1 MITDIFAKRYEELRF
16 DRDRAENIF
25 SPTVV
30 QAGCIFFEDVQP
42 KLKFTDEFFR
52 GINLLL
58 SRELGLR
65 SLSEFA
71 VFEELGVNRKT
82 AAETCYLFLSQPFQ
96 RFGAWHRDPDYFCST
111 RLSMLELLFREAEA
125 LVRKGYVPAA
135 SGRIPVD
142 GSIVKPVMTEAI
154 KELKARLRANHT
166 GLDYTNG
173 LLHLASDELTTERI
187 AAPFWEIVTDPKW
200 AVVDQEMK
208 EAFDRLDHGHD
219 DAFTHATD
227 ALESTIKIIS
237 DEKGWTRGNETGAA
251 GYIDNLV
258 STQNGRFIEV
268 WEAEALKAIF
278 AKLRNPHR
286 HGGGSNPPDPLS
298 DAQQTWAIESCMS
311 WIKSLVRRIHLARR
325 DQP

>member
-1 MITDIFAKRYEELRF
+1 MITDIFAKRYEDLRF
-16 DRDRAENIF
+16 DRDRAENVI

-30 QAGCIFFEDVQP
+30 QASYIFRDDVQP
-42 KLKFTDEFFR
+42 KLKFSDGFFGR
-52 GINLLL
+52 VNLLL

-65 SLSEFA
+65 SLNEFD
-71 VFEELGVNRKT
+71 ELLYGRSNT
-82 AAETCYLFLSQPFQ
+82 EAQTCYLFLSQPF
-96 RFGAWHRDPDYFCST
+96 RPFGTWHREPDYFCKT

-125 LVRKGYVPAA
+125 MREGYYLPAP
-135 SGRIPVD
+135 SGRNPVD
-142 GSIVKPVMTEAI
+142 GFVVNAVMTEAI
-154 KELKARLRANHT
+154 NELRARLRANRT
-166 GLDYTNG
+166 GLDYHNG
-173 LLHLASDELTTERI
+173 LLHFASDELTTQRI

-237 DEKGWTRGNETGAA
+237 DDKGWTTGNERAA
-251 GYIDNLV
+251 SNYIDNLRG
-258 STQNGRFIEV
+258 GRFIEV
-268 WEAEALKAIF
+268 WECDALKAIF

-298 DAQQTWAIESCMS
+298 NAQQTWAIESCMT
-311 WIKSLVRRIHLARR
+311 WIKSLVRRL
-325 DQP
+325 P

>member
-1 MITDIFAKRYEELRF
+1 
-16 DRDRAENIF
+16 
-25 SPTVV
+25 
-30 QAGCIFFEDVQP
+30 
-42 KLKFTDEFFR
+42 
-52 GINLLL
+52 
-58 SRELGLR
+58 
-65 SLSEFA
+65 
-71 VFEELGVNRKT
+71 
-82 AAETCYLFLSQPFQ
+82 
-96 RFGAWHRDPDYFCST
+96 
-111 RLSMLELLFREAEA
+111 MLELLFREAEA

-166 GLDYTNG
+166 GLDYTNS

-258 STQNGRFIEV
+258 STPERPLHRGVGGRGAESHLRQTTQSSQTR
-268 WEAEALKAIF
+268 WRQQPPRPSLGRPADLGDRELHELDQEPGPTDTPREARPTMTDHPALRDPKRATLGALAALLIL
-278 AKLRNPHR
+278 AATCPC
-286 HGGGSNPPDPLS
+286 SNFHKPEKC
-298 DAQQTWAIESCMS
+298 W
-311 WIKSLVRRIHLARR
+311 
-325 DQP
+325 